1 MRLPAPILR
10 LATAAASIAIL
21 LLAPL
26 ALSAAPAQQAF
37 ASPEEAGAAL
47 VAAMKANDTRAL
59 RAILGPR
66 GGKLVRSG
74 DAIADEARR
83 GRFVA
88 AYAEASK
95 VALEGDAKA
104 TLVVGKDEWPLPIPL
119 VKSDGRWHFDATKGA
134 DEILRRRIGRNELAA
149 IQVCLGIVDA
159 QREYVA
165 KDRDRDGIL
174 EYAARFASTP
184 GTRDG
189 LFWES
194 PAGEPAS
201 PLGPLVAQAAKEGY
215 GKTGSAPLAPYHG
228 YYYRLL
234 TKQGAAAKGGETDY
248 VVKGKLIGGFAVVAY
263 PARYGASGIMT
274 FIVNHEGVVYERDL
288 GRDTPRIAA
297 SLATFNPDANWKP
310 APSKEPAAS
319 AQAPK

>member
-1 MRLPAPILR
+1 MKLPAPIRWLT
-10 LATAAASIAIL
+10 TAVHTIAFL

-26 ALSAAPAQQAF
+26 AFAAPPAQRAF

-47 VAAMKANDTRAL
+47 VEAMRANDTHAL
-59 RAILGPR
+59 RSILGPR
-66 GGKLVRSG
+66 ASKLVRSG
-74 DAIADEARR
+74 DTVADEARR
-83 GRFVA
+83 SRFVA

-95 VALEGDAKA
+95 VALEGEAKA
-104 TLVVGKDEWPLPIPL
+104 ALVVGKDEWPLPIPL
-119 VKSDGRWHFDATKGA
+119 VKADGRWHFDATKGA
-134 DEILRRRIGRNELAA
+134 DEILKRRIGRNELAA

-174 EYAARFASTP
+174 EYAARFTSTP
-184 GTRDG
+184 GKHDG

-194 PAGEPAS
+194 AAGETPS
-201 PLGPLVAQAAKEGY
+201 PLGPLIAQAAKEGY
-215 GKTGSAPLAPYHG
+215 GKAGSAPLAPYHG

-234 TKQGAAAKGGETDY
+234 TKQGPAAKGGETDY
-248 VVKGKLIGGFAVVAY
+248 FVKGKLIGGFAVLAY
-263 PARYGASGIMT
+263 PARYGASGVMT

-288 GRDTPRIAA
+288 GRDTAK
-297 SLATFNPDANWKP
+297 LATALADFNPDASWKP
-310 APSKEPAAS
+310 LPAQEPAAP